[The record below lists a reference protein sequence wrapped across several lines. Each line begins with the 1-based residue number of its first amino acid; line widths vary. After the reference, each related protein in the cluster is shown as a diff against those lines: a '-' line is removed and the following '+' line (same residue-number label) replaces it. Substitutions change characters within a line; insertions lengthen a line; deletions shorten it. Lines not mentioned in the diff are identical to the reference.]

1 MSSKLRLR
9 FPSGFLPII
18 GILPMT
24 LNRPLSLNNPLVPL
38 TVLRTGQQ
46 RTAPMAEP
54 EKIALDSGDDAP
66 KKRSRMP
73 LILGFILAVF
83 GGGAGFMAVQMGLIG
98 SSQDVVDEEVVAVAE
113 DLPDLA
119 FVPLETL
126 VINLPEH
133 AQARHLLFTAQLE
146 VEPAYSQEVTDL
158 MPRIVDVLNGYLRA
172 VKVAELEDPTALIR
186 LRAQMLRR
194 VQVVVGDGRVKDVLI
209 MEFVLN

>member
-1 MSSKLRLR
+1 
-9 FPSGFLPII
+9 
-18 GILPMT
+18 
-24 LNRPLSLNNPLVPL
+24 
-38 TVLRTGQQ
+38 
-46 RTAPMAEP
+46 MAEP
-54 EKIALDSGDDAP
+54 EEIALDAAADAP
-66 KKRSRMP
+66 KKRSRIP

-194 VQVVVGDGRVKDVLI
+194 VQVVVGDGRVKDILI